1 MYVYCRDVSVVLLWF
16 PQGPIHSIADLE
28 PLCGMCQENVCSV
41 TLKPCDHMMCSG
53 LLSVLLVLLVNCLA
67 YCFQCVLILTFLYV
81 ACALLMKRCFECKTK
96 ITSKI
101 GLDEGKY
108 ID

>member
-1 MYVYCRDVSVVLLWF
+1 MSVVLLWF

-28 PLCGMCQENVCSV
+28 PLCGMCQESVCSV

-53 LLSVLLVLLVNCLA
+53 LLSALLCVVLSA
-67 YCFQCVLILTFLYV
+67 TCFQCVLILTFLYV

-101 GLDEGKY
+101 GLDEG
-108 ID
+108 IVN